1 MASRQAW
8 TAQVE
13 EWRASGLTLK
23 EFSAEKGL
31 VPGTLSWWSS
41 RLLREARPQ
50 KVQLARV
57 VRLRPVREPN
67 GAGEKPSNTGIV
79 VELGTARVMVPR
91 GVDSLTLEVVLRA
104 VTRTSE
110 VER

>member
-1 MASRQAW
+1 MANRETW
-8 TAQVE
+8 TARVE
-13 EWRASGLTLK
+13 EWRASGLTVK

-41 RLLREARPQ
+41 RLLREAKPQ

-57 VRLRPVREPN
+57 VRLRPVREQN
-67 GAGEKPSNTGIV
+67 GDGNTGLV
-79 VELGTARVMVPR
+79 VEVGAARLMVPR
-91 GVDSLTLEVVLRA
+91 GVDPLTLEVVLRA
-104 VTRTSE
+104 VTRTSA